1 MDQPA
6 EVSPFSSNSMS
17 SSPSGGLL
25 PNVLVVGEV
34 WRKEFQHV
42 LESVISASF
51 AAVATD
57 STAAQAMLS
66 SQEQYPDLV
75 LYLHGGGGPGELL
88 RLRQVLDRLN
98 PLSPLMVVLG
108 SWSEGASRHAPSLMG
123 TLYIPWHQWEVFW
136 DHFLKA
142 FRTQRTTVTSLSP
155 CISLEEYVLFHEGQ
169 FPCQMDRSHFSQQM
183 DRNRDVARSIPDS
196 LATIV
201 TPSRESWRFLA
212 DVLIAWG
219 FQPRWERYPSLAG
232 TPLSDTPCGKV
243 VILDLLQE
251 PENIRPVI
259 QWARSR
265 MPRPKIIV
273 LHCFPRV
280 CEMEMLK
287 SWGADVILGKPV
299 DLTYLDDVL
308 CSLNLRPLF

>member
-1 MDQPA
+1 MDQPP
-6 EVSPFSSNSMS
+6 EVFRIVSNSMS

-25 PNVLVVGEV
+25 PNVLVVGEA

-42 LESVISASF
+42 LKSVSSTSL

-57 STAAQAMLS
+57 STTAQAVLC
-66 SQEQYPDLV
+66 SQEKYPDLV

-88 RLRQVLDRLN
+88 RLRHVLDRLN

-108 SWSEGASRHAPSLMG
+108 SWNEGASRHGPCLTG
-123 TLYIPWHQWEVFW
+123 TLYIPWHQWRAFW
-136 DHFLKA
+136 HHFLKA
-142 FRTQRTTVTSLSP
+142 FRTRKTPISSLSP
-155 CISLEEYVLFHEGQ
+155 CISPEEYVLFGESQ
-169 FPCQMDRSHFSQQM
+169 FSSRM
-183 DRNRDVARSIPDS
+183 DRNRDVARSTPDS

-251 PENIRPVI
+251 LEETRLVI
-259 QWARSR
+259 QWARTQ
-265 MPRPKIIV
+265 MPRPRIIV
-273 LHCFPRV
+273 LQCFPRA

-287 SWGADVILGKPV
+287 SWGADAVLGKPV
-299 DLTYLDDVL
+299 DLMDLDEVLWYLNFNTLLQNTGKVE
-308 CSLNLRPLF
+308 P